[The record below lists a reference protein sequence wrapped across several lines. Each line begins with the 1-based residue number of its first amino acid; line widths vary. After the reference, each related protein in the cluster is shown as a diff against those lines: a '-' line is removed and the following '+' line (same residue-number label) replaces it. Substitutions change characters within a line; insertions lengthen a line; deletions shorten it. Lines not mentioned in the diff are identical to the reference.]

1 MEIISNNATYFKLAS
16 KTLEEMWKNVIR
28 SDEVQSYASSSSI
41 NWHFIVELAPWMG
54 DCIKEWLALKH
65 AI

>member
-1 MEIISNNATYFKLAS
+1 MEIISDNAAYFKLAS

-28 SDEVQSYASSSSI
+28 SDEVQSYASSTGI

-54 DCIKEWLALKH
+54 GFL
-65 AI
+65 